1 MRMEEGDFCYGKIG
15 QIICTYRKLNGIS
28 QEELAGI
35 VGVSAGAVSKWE
47 RDISLPDLDV
57 LCNLAD
63 YFQITVDELLG
74 RKKRKITDIQFENER
89 EANRYY
95 VALELIECC
104 KTVRNFGLLAVEEQ
118 LKGKEESIY
127 SFLRFAVYFLLDGF
141 YKQITPMDCKP
152 YLVRYAEVEK
162 DSRTANMIC
171 EVIVL
176 IFSGENEEIVKDV
189 ISSFLG
195 RKYAGLILKKAQ
207 LTRDEQIEKIALMDI
222 GVEDTGVLDSLLNTD
237 DYHIQMMLRQMEN
250 DEFLQALAGTSKE
263 IRIRLLQNLS
273 DRLIGVIAETLQN
286 VQGNVDDISEAQRK
300 MLNIIND
307 INVKQ

>member
-1 MRMEEGDFCYGKIG
+1 MEKIG

-28 QEELAGI
+28 QEELARI
-35 VGVSAGAVSKWE
+35 IGVSAGAVSKWE

-104 KTVRNFGLLAVEEQ
+104 KIARNCGLLAVAEQ
-118 LKGKEESIY
+118 LKGKEESVY
-127 SFLRFAVYFLLDGF
+127 SFLKFAVHFLLDGF
-141 YKQITPMDCKP
+141 YKQITPTDCKP
-152 YLVRYAEVEK
+152 YLVHYAEVEK

-176 IFSGENEEIVKDV
+176 IFSGENEDVVKEV

-207 LTRDEQIEKIALMDI
+207 LTRDELIEKIALMDT
-222 GVEDTGVLDSLLNTD
+222 GVEDTGVLDPLASIS
-237 DYHIQMMLRQMEN
+237 DYDIQMMLRQIDN
-250 DEFLQALAGTSKE
+250 DEFLQALLGTSKD
-263 IRIRLLQNLS
+263 IRIRLLNNLS
-273 DRLIGVIAETLQN
+273 DRLIAFIADTLTN
-286 VQGNVDDISEAQRK
+286 IQGDIDSIIKIQRK
-300 MLNIIND
+300 VISIANSIET
-307 INVKQ
+307 KE

>member
-1 MRMEEGDFCYGKIG
+1 MEKIG

-57 LCNLAD
+57 LCSLAD

-74 RKKRKITDIQFENER
+74 RKKRKITDVQFENER

-104 KTVRNFGLLAVEEQ
+104 KTARNFGLLAVEEQ

-127 SFLRFAVYFLLDGF
+127 SFLKFAVHFLLDGF

-152 YLVRYAEVEK
+152 YLVRYAEAEK

-286 VQGNVDDISEAQRK
+286 VQGNVNDISEAQRK

-307 INVKQ
+307 INVKH